1 MGQDGLRVSFSA
13 NAWAPNQVT
22 KLVRCVV
29 VVAVVVVV
37 VVAAAAAVVVVVVV
51 VAVVVVAD
59 DDDDDDDHDKE
70 VQVSGEEASKS
81 SLFV

>member
-37 VVAAAAAVVVVVVV
+37 VVAAAAVVVVVVVVVV
-51 VAVVVVAD
+51 VAVVVVD
-59 DDDDDDDHDKE
+59 DDDDDDDKE

>member
-37 VVAAAAAVVVVVVV
+37 AAAAVVVVVVV
-51 VAVVVVAD
+51 VAVVVV

>member
-1 MGQDGLRVSFSA
+1 LGQDGLRVSFSA

-29 VVAVVVVV
+29 AVVVVV
-37 VVAAAAAVVVVVVV
+37 VVAAAAVVVVV
-51 VAVVVVAD
+51 VAVVVV
-59 DDDDDDDHDKE
+59 DDDDDHDKE

>member
-29 VVAVVVVV
+29 VVVV
-37 VVAAAAAVVVVVVV
+37 VVAAAAVVVVVV
-51 VAVVVVAD
+51 VAVVVV
-59 DDDDDDDHDKE
+59 DDDDDDHDKE

>member
-37 VVAAAAAVVVVVVV
+37 VVAAAAVVVVVVVVVV
-51 VAVVVVAD
+51 VAVVVD
-59 DDDDDDDHDKE
+59 DDDDDDDDKE

>member
-37 VVAAAAAVVVVVVV
+37 AAAAAVVVVVVV
-51 VAVVVVAD
+51 VVVVAVVVVD
-59 DDDDDDDHDKE
+59 DDDDDDDDKE

>member
-29 VVAVVVVV
+29 VVVVVV
-37 VVAAAAAVVVVVVV
+37 AAAAVVVVVVV
-51 VAVVVVAD
+51 VAVVVVD

>member
-37 VVAAAAAVVVVVVV
+37 VVAAAAVVVVVVV

>member
-37 VVAAAAAVVVVVVV
+37 AAAAVVVVVV

>member
-37 VVAAAAAVVVVVVV
+37 VVAAAAVVVVVVV
-51 VAVVVVAD
+51 VAVVVV
-59 DDDDDDDHDKE
+59 DDDDDDHDKE

>member
-29 VVAVVVVV
+29 VVVV
-37 VVAAAAAVVVVVVV
+37 VVAAAAVVVVVVVV
-51 VAVVVVAD
+51 VAVVVVD